1 MHSLPLRAER
11 WAAPLAALLL
21 VALVALLLPAM
32 ASAQSS
38 EERQLQRAQDRLSSI
53 SSEIEAAESEA
64 DDAEVEFEAA
74 DERLREVEAVV
85 NEVAAAVDRQQGA
98 VREAERR
105 LEAVEEEAAEVAEA
119 FAERASRMYKQGA
132 SMSFEVLLNSGDAT
146 DAFARSS
153 YLRQVTQAD
162 RASMESLDA
171 SQVAV
176 AAERE
181 RFEAERERLA
191 EMHAEQEELLAEVQ
205 VIRDS
210 RAMAAAE
217 AREQVRD
224 LEVERDD
231 LEDEQAAMEALIQER
246 QEQARQQAQAAEQQ
260 SQQQASTGAA
270 SSAGFAWP
278 MCAPVTSEYG
288 PRWGRMHRGID
299 QGASTGTPIG
309 ASKSGTVIF
318 ADWQGGYGRMVLI
331 DHHDGVVTAY
341 AHLSSFAVSGGQ
353 SVSQGQTIGAVG
365 SSGNSTGP
373 HLHFET
379 RVNGS
384 AVNPRQYL
392 PGSPC

>member
-1 MHSLPLRAER
+1 VRRAE
-11 WAAPLAALLL
+11 
-21 VALVALLLPAM
+21 
-32 ASAQSS
+32 
-38 EERQLQRAQDRLSSI
+38 ERLG
-53 SSEIEAAESEA
+53 
-64 DDAEVEFEAA
+64 EVE
-74 DERLREVEAVV
+74 D
-85 NEVAAAVDRQQGA
+85 
-98 VREAERR
+98 
-105 LEAVEEEAAEVAEA
+105 EAAEVAEA

-132 SMSFEVLLNSGDAT
+132 TMSLEVLLDSGDAG

-162 RASMESLDA
+162 RASIERLEA

-181 RFEAERERLA
+181 RFDAERERLVG
-191 EMHAEQEELLAEVQ
+191 MQQEQEELLAEVQ
-205 VIRDS
+205 TIRDS

-217 AREQVRD
+217 AREQVR
-224 LEVERDD
+224 LLHEEQDD
-231 LEDEQAAMEALIQER
+231 LEADQAELEALIERR
-246 QEQARQQAQAAEQQ
+246 QEEARAAQEAA
-260 SQQQASTGAA
+260 AATGAP
-270 SSAGFAWP
+270 SSSGFAWP

-299 QGASTGTPIG
+299 QGASTGTPVG
-309 ASKSGTVIF
+309 ASKDGTVIF

-341 AHLSSFAVSGGQ
+341 AHLSSFAVSAGS

-365 SSGNSTGP
+365 STGNSTGP

-379 RVNGS
+379 RVNGQ

>member
-1 MHSLPLRAER
+1 VSTCLPRDGR
-11 WAAPLAALLL
+11 WIAPVVAFAL
-21 VALVALLLPAM
+21 VALVALLLPAV
-32 ASAQSS
+32 AAAQSS
-38 EERQLQRAQDRLSSI
+38 EERQLQGARDRLSSI
-53 SSEIEAAESEA
+53 SDEIAAAERDA
-64 DDAEVEFEAA
+64 DDADVQLEAA

-85 NEVAAAVDRQQGA
+85 NEVAAAVERQEGA

-105 LEAVEEEAAEVAEA
+105 LEQVEAEAAEVAEA

-132 SMSFEVLLNSGDAT
+132 SMSFEVLLNSDDAT

-153 YLRQVTQAD
+153 YLHQVTQAD
-162 RASMESLDA
+162 RANMESLDA

-176 AAERE
+176 G
-181 RFEAERERLA
+181 AERERLEA
-191 EMHAEQEELLAEVQ
+191 ERQRLAELQAEQEELLEEVQ
-205 VIRDS
+205 AIRDS

-217 AREQVRD
+217 AREQVRL
-224 LEVERDD
+224 LESEQDD
-231 LEDEQAAMEALIQER
+231 LESEQSDLEDLIEQRQREER
-246 QEQARQQAQAAEQQ
+246 EQARQA
-260 SQQQASTGAA
+260 QQQASSGAA
-270 SSAGFAWP
+270 SSSGFAWP

-288 PRWGRMHRGID
+288 PRWGSMHRGID

-309 ASKSGTVIF
+309 ASKDGTVIF

-341 AHLSSFAVSGGQ
+341 AHMSSFSVSPGA

-365 SSGNSTGP
+365 NTGNSTGP

>member
-1 MHSLPLRAER
+1 MTSSLLRHGR
-11 WAAPLAALLL
+11 WAAPLAVLAL
-21 VALVALLLPAM
+21 VSLVALLLPTGA
-32 ASAQSS
+32 AAQSA
-38 EERQLQRAQDRLSSI
+38 EERQLQQAKDRLGSI
-53 SSEIEAAESEA
+53 SAQIGDAEAEAE
-64 DDAEVEFEAA
+64 DAEVQFEAA
-74 DERLREVEAVV
+74 DERLRDVEAVV
-85 NEVAAAVDRQQGA
+85 NEVAAAVERQEGA

-105 LEAVEEEAAEVAEA
+105 LDEVEAEAAEVAEA

-132 SMSFEVLLNSGDAT
+132 SMSFEVLLNSDDAT

-153 YLRQVTQAD
+153 YLHQVTQAD
-162 RASMESLDA
+162 RANMESLDA

-176 AAERE
+176 TAERE
-181 RFEAERERLA
+181 RLEAERERLA

-210 RAMAAAE
+210 RAMEAAE
-217 AREQVRD
+217 AREQVRLLESEQDD
-224 LEVERDD
+224 LESEQSELESIIQQRQEVERRAARAA
-231 LEDEQAAMEALIQER
+231 ERAASQQAA
-246 QEQARQQAQAAEQQ
+246 
-260 SQQQASTGAA
+260 TGAA
-270 SSAGFAWP
+270 SSSGFAWP

-288 PRWGRMHRGID
+288 QRWGRMHRGID
-299 QGASTGTPIG
+299 QGASSGSPIG
-309 ASKSGTVIF
+309 ASKAGTVIF
-318 ADWQGGYGRMVLI
+318 ADWQGGYGRMVMI

-341 AHLSSFAVSGGQ
+341 AHMSSFSVSAGA

-365 SSGNSTGP
+365 NTGNSTGP